1 MLKHALALLMA
12 GVMAGFSA
20 AGGAQ
25 VKEIPWG
32 TSAVGSAG
40 HKALVV
46 LAEMLN
52 REMPKYR
59 VTVQPTPGAIVSVKG
74 YATGQFE
81 GYYGSDIAFYEL
93 ANDIKRF
100 KGFKSSMKRQP
111 VQSFWVFTT
120 DMGLAVHARDNDKYK
135 SRKDVAGK
143 ALFTGKPPWDTR
155 AQLERAFETLGM
167 KYNYRQV
174 DLSAA
179 GSLLQS
185 GSIDGFGL
193 YSNSESSVPPWIAEA
208 SLATDWAALNPSAQE
223 IATLKKAGFSVVEV
237 KPDVFRHKT
246 HTDKVVLLPFYYG
259 FHVGL
264 EVPEEDLY
272 QMLKVVEKNV
282 AELAKADPSFAQIAK
297 DMVGFQRR
305 GIESSVNLVPIH
317 PGLAKYMREKGAW
330 DTKWDARIAK

>member
-20 AGGAQ
+20 AGWAQ

-46 LAEMLN
+46 LADVLN

-111 VQSFWVFTT
+111 VQSLWVFTT
-120 DMGLAVHARDNDKYK
+120 DMGLAVHARDKDKYK
-135 SRKDVAGK
+135 SWKDVAGK
-143 ALFTGKPPWDTR
+143 ALFTGMPPWDTR